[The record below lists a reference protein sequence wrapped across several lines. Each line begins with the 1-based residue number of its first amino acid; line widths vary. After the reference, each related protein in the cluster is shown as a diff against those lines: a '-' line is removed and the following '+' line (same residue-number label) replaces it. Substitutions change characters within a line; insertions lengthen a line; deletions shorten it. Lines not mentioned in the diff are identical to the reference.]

1 VIGGIKILLMEKFKL
16 TVKEKE
22 ILEQR
27 HNGCRD
33 GKERDRI
40 KAVLLRSEGWTIPM
54 IAQALR
60 IHESTV
66 ARHINDY
73 LDGKLNIA
81 SGGSNSM
88 LNEVQTNA
96 LLQHLTQ
103 KTYGTTQE
111 IIAYIEYT
119 YGVTYSIPGMNKWLH
134 RNEFSYKKPK
144 GYPYK
149 ASEKEQSKF
158 ISAYKHLKSNLSSD
172 DGILFMDAC
181 HPSMATKISYG
192 WIKTGESKPLET
204 TASRTR
210 LNLIGALDLSRI
222 SKPIVASYTT
232 VDGDSLVDFLHQIRK
247 YSKIK
252 GTIHLVLDRAG
263 YHRCLDVINTAAK
276 LNINLFYLPAYS
288 PNLNAIERLW
298 KVMNEYARNNR
309 FFKTA
314 DEFRQSITDFF
325 NITLP
330 KISYGLRSRIN
341 DNFQKLDYAF

>member
-1 VIGGIKILLMEKFKL
+1 MIGGIKILLMEKFKL

-60 IHESTV
+60 IHQSTV

-134 RNEFSYKKPK
+134 RN
-144 GYPYK
+144 
-149 ASEKEQSKF
+149 
-158 ISAYKHLKSNLSSD
+158 
-172 DGILFMDAC
+172 
-181 HPSMATKISYG
+181 
-192 WIKTGESKPLET
+192 
-204 TASRTR
+204 
-210 LNLIGALDLSRI
+210 
-222 SKPIVASYTT
+222 
-232 VDGDSLVDFLHQIRK
+232 
-247 YSKIK
+247 
-252 GTIHLVLDRAG
+252 
-263 YHRCLDVINTAAK
+263 
-276 LNINLFYLPAYS
+276 
-288 PNLNAIERLW
+288 
-298 KVMNEYARNNR
+298 
-309 FFKTA
+309 
-314 DEFRQSITDFF
+314 
-325 NITLP
+325 
-330 KISYGLRSRIN
+330 
-341 DNFQKLDYAF
+341 NF